1 MKKLQRLDLVGLGLL
16 LATALTW
23 AVGESGWLRSAGSAS
38 ATLILVLALV
48 KGAGIALDFMELREA
63 PQLWR
68 WFVLGWLVAVV
79 GLIAAVRVLAGG

>member
-1 MKKLQRLDLVGLGLL
+1 MKLQRLDLVGLGLL

-38 ATLILVLALV
+38 ATFILVLALV

-63 PQLWR
+63 PRLWR
-68 WFVLGWLVAVV
+68 WFVLGWLLLVI
-79 GLIAAVRVLAGG
+79 GLIVGVRLLAGR